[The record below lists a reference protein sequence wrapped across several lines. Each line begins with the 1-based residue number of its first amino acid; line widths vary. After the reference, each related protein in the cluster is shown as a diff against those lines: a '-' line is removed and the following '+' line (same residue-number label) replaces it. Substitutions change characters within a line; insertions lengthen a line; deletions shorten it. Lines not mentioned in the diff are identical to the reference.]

1 MKIALVAGTFFPYP
15 GGAQVQIHNLA
26 NKLIEKKINVECYIF
41 EKSNLNNNNYKLILL
56 NRFLFSFTFLL
67 KYYLNLNIYFFLKIY
82 LKRIV
87 KQKKYDIWHF
97 NFINYKSLIL
107 IDCLKDLNQKVL
119 VTFQGIDIQLNKDI
133 GYGYR
138 IDEKYE
144 SYLKTIISK
153 VDYFSS
159 LSNTIKNDLLDIGI
173 PLEKI
178 NIIPNAVEID
188 KFNKLKTT
196 KIKKKN
202 LNLITVAR
210 FSEKK
215 KGFDLLPLIALE
227 LIESKID
234 FRWSI
239 IGKNTKKLLENEV
252 IKNNLENFSITEDI
266 IDYDE
271 VYLPSS
277 TLIKKYLESDIYLNL
292 SRIES
297 FGITFVEALA
307 SGIPVLSFDTKGVN
321 EIVKHNYNGYLIK
334 DMSIKF
340 IVKKIIEIANDE
352 SLITDLEEGV
362 VNSSKLYSLN
372 LITNKFL
379 DLYKVLLK

>member
-56 NRFLFSFTFLL
+56 NRFLFSFIFLL

-87 KQKKYDIWHF
+87 KQKKYDVWHF

-138 IDEKYE
+138 IDKKYE

-159 LSNTIKNDLLDIGI
+159 LSNTIKNDLLDMGI
-173 PLEKI
+173 PLKKI

-188 KFNKLKTT
+188 KFNKLKKT
-196 KIKKKN
+196 KIKKKK

-234 FRWSI
+234 FKWSI
-239 IGKNTKKLLENEV
+239 IGKNTKKLLENKV

-362 VNSSKLYSLN
+362 ENSSKLYSLN

>member
-56 NRFLFSFTFLL
+56 NRFLFSFIFLL

-87 KQKKYDIWHF
+87 KQKKYDVWHF

-138 IDEKYE
+138 IDKKYE

-159 LSNTIKNDLLDIGI
+159 LSNTIKNDLLDMGI
-173 PLEKI
+173 PLKKI

-188 KFNKLKTT
+188 KFNKLKKT
-196 KIKKKN
+196 KIKKKK

-234 FRWSI
+234 FKWSI
-239 IGKNTKKLLENEV
+239 IGKNTKKLLENKV

-340 IVKKIIEIANDE
+340 IVNKIIEIANDE

-362 VNSSKLYSLN
+362 ENSSKLYSLN

>member
-1 MKIALVAGTFFPYP
+1 MKISLVAGTFFPYP

-56 NRFLFSFTFLL
+56 NRFLFSFIFLL

-87 KQKKYDIWHF
+87 KQKKYDVWHF

-138 IDEKYE
+138 IDKKYE

-159 LSNTIKNDLLDIGI
+159 LSNTIKNDLLDMGI
-173 PLEKI
+173 PLKKI

-188 KFNKLKTT
+188 KFNKLKKT
-196 KIKKKN
+196 KIKKK
-202 LNLITVAR
+202 
-210 FSEKK
+210 K
-215 KGFDLLPLIALE
+215 
-227 LIESKID
+227 
-234 FRWSI
+234 
-239 IGKNTKKLLENEV
+239 
-252 IKNNLENFSITEDI
+252 
-266 IDYDE
+266 
-271 VYLPSS
+271 
-277 TLIKKYLESDIYLNL
+277 
-292 SRIES
+292 
-297 FGITFVEALA
+297 
-307 SGIPVLSFDTKGVN
+307 
-321 EIVKHNYNGYLIK
+321 
-334 DMSIKF
+334 IKF
-340 IVKKIIEIANDE
+340 N
-352 SLITDLEEGV
+352 
-362 VNSSKLYSLN
+362 YSR
-372 LITNKFL
+372 
-379 DLYKVLLK
+379 

>member
-1 MKIALVAGTFFPYP
+1 M
-15 GGAQVQIHNLA
+15 
-26 NKLIEKKINVECYIF
+26 
-41 EKSNLNNNNYKLILL
+41 
-56 NRFLFSFTFLL
+56 
-67 KYYLNLNIYFFLKIY
+67 
-82 LKRIV
+82 
-87 KQKKYDIWHF
+87 
-97 NFINYKSLIL
+97 
-107 IDCLKDLNQKVL
+107 
-119 VTFQGIDIQLNKDI
+119 
-133 GYGYR
+133 
-138 IDEKYE
+138 
-144 SYLKTIISK
+144 
-153 VDYFSS
+153 
-159 LSNTIKNDLLDIGI
+159 SNTIKNDLLDIGI

-277 TLIKKYLESDIYLNL
+277 TLIKKYLESDIHLNL
-292 SRIES
+292 STIES

>member
-1 MKIALVAGTFFPYP
+1 M
-15 GGAQVQIHNLA
+15 
-26 NKLIEKKINVECYIF
+26 
-41 EKSNLNNNNYKLILL
+41 
-56 NRFLFSFTFLL
+56 
-67 KYYLNLNIYFFLKIY
+67 
-82 LKRIV
+82 
-87 KQKKYDIWHF
+87 
-97 NFINYKSLIL
+97 
-107 IDCLKDLNQKVL
+107 
-119 VTFQGIDIQLNKDI
+119 
-133 GYGYR
+133 
-138 IDEKYE
+138 
-144 SYLKTIISK
+144 
-153 VDYFSS
+153 
-159 LSNTIKNDLLDIGI
+159 
-173 PLEKI
+173 
-178 NIIPNAVEID
+178 
-188 KFNKLKTT
+188 
-196 KIKKKN
+196 
-202 LNLITVAR
+202 
-210 FSEKK
+210 
-215 KGFDLLPLIALE
+215 IALE

-234 FRWSI
+234 FKWSI
-239 IGKNTKKLLENEV
+239 IGKNTKKLLENKV
-252 IKNNLENFSITEDI
+252 IKNNLENFSIIEDI

-340 IVKKIIEIANDE
+340 IVNKIIEIANDE

-362 VNSSKLYSLN
+362 ENSSKLYSLN